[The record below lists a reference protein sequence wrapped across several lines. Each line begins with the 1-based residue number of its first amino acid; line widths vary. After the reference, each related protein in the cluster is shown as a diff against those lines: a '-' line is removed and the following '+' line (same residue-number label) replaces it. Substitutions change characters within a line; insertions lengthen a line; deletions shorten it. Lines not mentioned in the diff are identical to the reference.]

1 MWHRLFWNWPDG
13 QLGSNETN
21 SAVNKLKWCRVVIF
35 RKGMGLFWFT
45 AEIYFVSLAIV
56 TSELKFQSV
65 SGISF
70 YDALGDVRKF
80 EPFQERMSRKCCRAG
95 TEKLVSGVRRRAE
108 QHKCQFALGF
118 FWLSLFLGGYRKLND
133 LTRSHFKIKMYL
145 NFLCRQ
151 VDKITWPVCF

>member
-1 MWHRLFWNWPDG
+1 
-13 QLGSNETN
+13 
-21 SAVNKLKWCRVVIF
+21 
-35 RKGMGLFWFT
+35 MGLFWFT

-118 FWLSLFLGGYRKLND
+118 F
-133 LTRSHFKIKMYL
+133 
-145 NFLCRQ
+145 
-151 VDKITWPVCF
+151 